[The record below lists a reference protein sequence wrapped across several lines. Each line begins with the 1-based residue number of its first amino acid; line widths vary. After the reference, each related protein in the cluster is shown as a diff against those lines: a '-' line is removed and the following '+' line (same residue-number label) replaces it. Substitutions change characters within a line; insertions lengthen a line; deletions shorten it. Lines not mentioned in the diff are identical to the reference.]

1 MSQSLDDLIKLGIK
15 RGYKNPTYWAKSI
28 INARRSK
35 NGTKKLL
42 IIGAR
47 PQRGVCM
54 ELGKLVKIELIKRD
68 MKQIDLAK
76 LLGVSFANLNGVI
89 NNRHASIKLE
99 IKLLEWVYN
108 K

>member
-1 MSQSLDDLIKLGIK
+1 
-15 RGYKNPTYWAKSI
+15 
-28 INARRSK
+28 
-35 NGTKKLL
+35 
-42 IIGAR
+42 
-47 PQRGVCM
+47 M